1 MLLNTATTNTSS
13 SLNHTYTDGINY
25 DFVLGGVTT
34 SSGVTTSNNYTICPS
49 AVESISVSWDDLN
62 RLVEKDIKNM
72 NDKKNCKIID
82 VVEIVP
88 EKVYKFIFQ
97 DKTEI
102 KTVCDKNDVFDLKY
116 MFYLAIAKKLYS
128 KTLTFDGVLY
138 KSYEIQY
145 EKQFNKIVKNGVKIL
160 KQKQEA
166 KRKEEEEKAT
176 KKAIQERKKEKAIQK
191 KKVAKERKKKEQI
204 NIIAEA
210 IRQSKNIKVL

>member
-25 DFVLGGVTT
+25 DFVL
-34 SSGVTTSNNYTICPS
+34 SGVTTSNSYTIAPS
-49 AVESISVSWDDLN
+49 VVESVSISQDDLN
-62 RLVEKDIKNM
+62 ELIKKDIKNM
-72 NDKKNCKIID
+72 NDKKYCKIID

-102 KTVCDKNDVFDLKY
+102 KTICDKDDVFNLKY

-166 KRKEEEEKAT
+166 KRKEEEEKDT
-176 KKAIQERKKEKAIQK
+176 KKAIQERKKERAIQK
-191 KKVAKERKKKEQI
+191 KKATKERKKKEQI
-204 NIIAEA
+204 DIIAEA